1 MDQLLNLVR
10 TVAPTLA
17 TAFGGPLAG
26 MATRAISDAL
36 LGKPD
41 GTQEELLAAMP
52 NATPDQLL
60 SLKKADQDFSVRMR
74 ELDIDL
80 TRISNEDRNSAR
92 NREVQTKDLTPKLL
106 AGGITAGYFAVLFYM
121 LKYGLPTAGG
131 SEAMLVMLG
140 ALGTAWGGVVTY
152 YFGSSAGDAKKDGTI
167 DRMIR
172 R

>member
-17 TAFGGPLAG
+17 AAVGGPLAG

-52 NATPDQLL
+52 TATPDQLL
-60 SLKKADQDFSVRMR
+60 ALKKAEQDFTVRMR
-74 ELDIDL
+74 ELEIDL
-80 TRISNEDRNSAR
+80 ERIGNEDRSSAR
-92 NREVQTKDLTPKLL
+92 AREIETKDWTPKLL
-106 AGGITAGYFAVLFYM
+106 AGGITVGYFGVLFYM
-121 LKYGLPTAGG
+121 LKYGLPAGG
-131 SEAMLVMLG
+131 GTEAMLVMLG

-152 YFGSSAGDAKKDGTI
+152 YFGSSAGSSKKDNTI
-167 DRMIR
+167 DRMAR
-172 R
+172 T